1 MKTSFVKIFV
11 AASLLI
17 LFSCN
22 DEKKEKTNTTEE
34 KTGVKKEEPKKT
46 EVSIGPGGA
55 EVKTKSG
62 TEIKVGDSG
71 TSIKSKDVKVD
82 VKKD

>member
-22 DEKKEKTNTTEE
+22 DEKNEKTNTTEE
-34 KTGVKKEEPKKT
+34 KTGVKKEEPKKK
-46 EVSIGPGGA
+46 EVSIGPDGA

>member
-1 MKTSFVKIFV
+1 MKTSFVKFFV

-17 LFSCN
+17 QFSCN
-22 DEKKEKTNTTEE
+22 DEKKEKTRTEE
-34 KTGVKKEEPKKT
+34 EKSEVKKEEAKKT
-46 EVSIGPGGA
+46 EVSIGPDGA

-62 TEIKVGDSG
+62 TEIKVSDTG
-71 TSIKSKDVKVD
+71 TSVRSKEVKVD

>member
-1 MKTSFVKIFV
+1 MKTSFVKFFV

-22 DEKKEKTNTTEE
+22 DEKKEKSTPVEE
-34 KTGVKKEEPKKT
+34 KSEVKKEEPKKT
-46 EVSIGPGGA
+46 EVSIGPDGA

-62 TEIKVGDSG
+62 TEIKVSDTG
-71 TSIKSKDVKVD
+71 TSVSSKGVKVD